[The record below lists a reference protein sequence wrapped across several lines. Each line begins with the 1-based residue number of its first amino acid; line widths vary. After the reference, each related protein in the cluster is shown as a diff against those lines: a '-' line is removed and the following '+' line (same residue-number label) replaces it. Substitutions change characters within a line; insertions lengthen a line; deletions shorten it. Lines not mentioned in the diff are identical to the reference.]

1 MAEFQTLLESQLD
14 LRTEAANLLRF
25 RENFSSV
32 GSVSFPRP
40 VVRLCSRSVLV
51 EDWVEGD
58 SIQNYLYTTDSQ
70 LKASLAETGVD
81 MLLKMVFVDNFWHGD
96 LHPGNILVTKEGKLA
111 VVDAGI
117 AGSLSIAD
125 RKNIVDTFTAILAG
139 DGTKVGQLF
148 LERSYHQ
155 CEDQQAFIEDIRD
168 IVLEARSS
176 QLSLD
181 KVDLPSLLQAVF
193 TSLIKHKV
201 RLDAN
206 FSSVIISIA
215 IVEGLGRALD
225 PNLDLVP
232 KTLPYLIKS

>member
-1 MAEFQTLLESQLD
+1 MNS
-14 LRTEAANLLRF
+14 
-25 RENFSSV
+25 
-32 GSVSFPRP
+32 G
-40 VVRLCSRSVLV
+40 VR
-51 EDWVEGD
+51 
-58 SIQNYLYTTDSQ
+58 N
-70 LKASLAETGVD
+70 LKAALADAGVD

-96 LHPGNILVTKEGKLA
+96 LHPGNILVTKERQLA

-117 AGSLSIAD
+117 VGSLTKTD
-125 RKNIVDTFTAILAG
+125 RQNILDTFSAILAG
-139 DGTKVGQLF
+139 DGTRVGQLF
-148 LERSYHQ
+148 LERSQHQ
-155 CEDQQAFIEDIRD
+155 CEDRQAFIQELGD
-168 IVLEARSS
+168 IVEQARRA

-181 KVDLPSLLQAVF
+181 RVDLPSLLQSVF
-193 TSLIKHKV
+193 SVLIKHKV